1 MVGVDLDLE
10 MDSNRKTSAQDV
22 TCPLCKLPHRE
33 PFSGDCKHAC
43 CKSCWAV
50 YLTKNLPALEQIKC
64 PTCSAALK
72 LRELKPDQT
81 AQRRLQKFKNARCKN
96 CSWRGSYTDYIENH
110 ERVCGKVVRIQCK
123 VFGCGKW
130 LPKNRALEL
139 HRADDWCPMIL
150 LMKTRLTQAE
160 ILHLSM
166 RETWD
171 WTCGL
176 VLRSEKAEV
185 RLYIER
191 LVLVFS
197 VLDPKMPT
205 ALENDEYGATA
216 QITEDMCDGDVSASR
231 GASQWTDNSSQK
243 KLSREENSGSSA
255 SRNEPDG
262 HSRIGL
268 SRENSM
274 VGSAALNGTY
284 SDLSPSAEV
293 VRTVFQRRTSADE
306 KGSDTNADLETLKQ
320 KVSKLSQEADKHIS
334 HFDDLQK
341 LTRAFAAMNDKHSVL
356 EGIVS
361 TLHHEVI
368 AGSSKIDSLQASSD
382 FGSPRKLEKVYK
394 SIDKLQQEIDSL
406 FQSLQ
411 KQEIRILELEYSYSG
426 VFLWK
431 IESYSQR
438 KKEAATT
445 NVKSIYSKPFFT
457 SQYGYKLC
465 GRVFLMGDGVGKGTH
480 ISLFLTIMRG
490 QYDAVLPWPFKQK
503 ITFQLVNQAD
513 PLNKSIVE
521 AFRPDPTSSSF
532 KRPTS
537 DRNIG
542 AGCPLFAKIQ
552 LVEDPNQGFLK
563 DDTLYLKIISQT
575 SDVPELK

>member
-1 MVGVDLDLE
+1 MGSSGFVAVDLDLE

-22 TCPLCKLPHRE
+22 TCPLCRLPHRE

-50 YLTKNLPALEQIKC
+50 YLTKNLPALEQVKC
-64 PTCSAALK
+64 PTCGTAVK

-96 CSWRGSYTDYIENH
+96 CSWRGSYSDYIENH

-166 RETWD
+166 RETWE

-185 RLYIER
+185 RLYVER

-197 VLDPKMPT
+197 VLDPAMPT

-216 QITEDMCDGDVSASR
+216 QITEDMCDRDVSASR
-231 GASQWTDNSSQK
+231 AGSRWTDNFSQK
-243 KLSREENSGSSA
+243 KLSDEDISGNNA
-255 SRNEPDG
+255 HRNEPDD
-262 HSRIGL
+262 HRWISL
-268 SRENSM
+268 NHENSM

-284 SDLSPSAEV
+284 TDISPTTEAL
-293 VRTVFQRRTSADE
+293 RIPFHRRTSGHGQDN
-306 KGSDTNADLETLKQ
+306 DTHLDLLTLKQ
-320 KVSKLSQEADKHIS
+320 EVSKLTQEVDNCNKCY
-334 HFDDLQK
+334 DDLQELPRAVAAIHDQNNVVEGVMAALQHPNDLGSQEKHEK
-341 LTRAFAAMNDKHSVL
+341 L
-356 EGIVS
+356 
-361 TLHHEVI
+361 
-368 AGSSKIDSLQASSD
+368 SK
-382 FGSPRKLEKVYK
+382 G
-394 SIDKLQQEIDSL
+394 IDKMKQEIDSL
-406 FQSLQ
+406 IQSMQ
-411 KQEIRILELEYSYSG
+411 KLERKMLELECSYSG

-431 IESYSQR
+431 IDNYSQR
-438 KKEAATT
+438 KREAATT
-445 NVKSIYSKPFFT
+445 NKKSIYSPPFFT
-457 SQYGYKLC
+457 NQYGYKLC

-490 QYDAVLPWPFKQK
+490 PHDAVLPWPFNQK
-503 ITFQLVNQAD
+503 IIFQLVNQAD
-513 PLNKSIVE
+513 PINKSIVE
-521 AFRPDPTSSSF
+521 SFRPDPTSSSF

-552 LVEDPNQGFLK
+552 LVEDLNQGYLK

-575 SDVPELK
+575 SDVLPELK

>member
-22 TCPLCKLPHRE
+22 TCPLCRLPHRE

-50 YLTKNLPALEQIKC
+50 YFTKNLPALEQIKC
-64 PTCSAALK
+64 PTCGAALK
-72 LRELKPDQT
+72 LRELKSDQT

-185 RLYIER
+185 KLYIER
-191 LVLVFS
+191 LVVVFS
-197 VLDPKMPT
+197 VLDPAMPT

-231 GASQWTDNSSQK
+231 TASQRTDNSSQK
-243 KLSREENSGSSA
+243 KFSSDESSGSNP

-284 SDLSPSAEV
+284 ADNSPTTEASMIP
-293 VRTVFQRRTSADE
+293 FHRRTSGHGQDN
-306 KGSDTNADLETLKQ
+306 DTHLDLLALKQ
-320 KVSKLSQEADKHIS
+320 EVSKLSQEADKCNRR
-334 HFDDLQK
+334 FDDLEK
-341 LTRAFAAMNDKHSVL
+341 LPRAIAAINDKNNVL
-356 EGIVS
+356 EGVMA
-361 TLHHEVI
+361 TLHREVI
-368 AGSSKIDSLQASSD
+368 AGNSKMDSLQASSN
-382 FGSPRKLEKVYK
+382 FGSQKKHEKLSKGIDKMEQEINSLIQSVQKLEM
-394 SIDKLQQEIDSL
+394 
-406 FQSLQ
+406 
-411 KQEIRILELEYSYSG
+411 RILELESSSSG

-431 IESYSQR
+431 IDSYSQR
-438 KKEAATT
+438 KREAATT

-490 QYDAVLPWPFKQK
+490 LYDAVLPWPFKQK